1 MIYKIYKVIDGRQ
14 YYEGKGDLNYL
25 KRILLY
31 LSRQGFTEENIIIKE
46 ET

>member
-1 MIYKIYKVIDGRQ
+1 MMYAVYKIIGGQPYF
-14 YYEGKGDLNYL
+14 EGKGDLNYL

-31 LSRQGFTEENIIIKE
+31 LSRIGFTEENIIIKE